1 MNIYVPRIVCAT
13 VLTAA
18 ILGAAPADS
27 GQPSQPPRIVLV
39 GDSTVTD
46 EAGWG
51 LAFRELL
58 TDGAECINTS
68 AGGRSSKSFID
79 EGLWARALALK
90 GNYYLIQFGHNDEPG
105 KGPERETDPKTTYPR
120 YLSRYVDEAR
130 AIGATPILVTS
141 LTRFEFDSKGKI
153 VSRLTPYVAAVK
165 KLAAE
170 KRVPVLDL
178 HALSLELVER
188 MGEAAWIA
196 ISPRDA
202 KGGLDRTHLSEKSR
216 WLIAPLVARELRTA
230 VPALARFIRP
240 EAGAK
245 R

>member
-1 MNIYVPRIVCAT
+1 MGAQ
-13 VLTAA
+13 
-18 ILGAAPADS
+18 IL
-27 GQPSQPPRIVLV
+27 I
-39 GDSTVTD
+39 
-46 EAGWG
+46 
-51 LAFRELL
+51 
-58 TDGAECINTS
+58 
-68 AGGRSSKSFID
+68 
-79 EGLWARALALK
+79 
-90 GNYYLIQFGHNDEPG
+90 
-105 KGPERETDPKTTYPR
+105 
-120 YLSRYVDEAR
+120 
-130 AIGATPILVTS
+130 TS
-141 LTRFEFDSKGKI
+141 LTRFEFDSNCKI
-153 VSRLTPYVAAVK
+153 TVSKLMPYVAAVK

-202 KGGLDRTHLSEKSR
+202 KGGIDRTHLSEKSR
-216 WLIAPLVARELRTA
+216 WLIAPLVAGELRTA